1 MVFQAKTQAIFFL
14 LYCLPKREAEGPLR
28 GDWAQP
34 HLGVHHS
41 EQEFAKLEGELKG
54 LGSVLER
61 VWSVHLDKR
70 LWVDWRRSGTSPGK

>member
-41 EQEFAKLEGELKG
+41 EQKLAELEGELEG
-54 LGSVLER
+54 LCGVLDR
-61 VWSVHLDKR
+61 ARSVHLAGR